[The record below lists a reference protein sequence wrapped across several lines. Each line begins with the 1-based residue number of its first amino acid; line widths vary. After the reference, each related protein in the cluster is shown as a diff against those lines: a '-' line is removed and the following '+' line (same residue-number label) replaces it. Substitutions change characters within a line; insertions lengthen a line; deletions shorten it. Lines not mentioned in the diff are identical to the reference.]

1 MIKHLIFG
9 ISEFKSGIG
18 RGIGKLKSV
27 FRGKMPNRLSEDNDI
42 FSRLGLFYKLLSK
55 PFVMREEEAKVII
68 LSLLSSE
75 HAVFIGEPGTA
86 KSAIVRRAA
95 SLLRARYFYYVLNKY
110 TEPDE
115 LFGPVDI
122 NVLREKGVYKRRV
135 EGKLPTAEIV
145 FLDEIFKANTAILN
159 TLLSILQE
167 RVFANGDEIIETPLI
182 SLFSASN
189 EIPDEVELKTLYDRL
204 LFRHYVKPVPENK
217 LKDLLKAGV
226 QIEIEGVLAEKPVL
240 SISELK
246 ILQGYVEKA
255 LSKIVNSKDFIQQY
269 ARLIIIFR
277 EHGITVTDRRA
288 VKGLKAIAANMV
300 FEGRL
305 TVKPEDLLVLK
316 YVIPENIDDF
326 DKVAAIIS
334 EEVKLPMRYL
344 KDLEILERNILRL
357 RDEALKLT
365 RFDLRL
371 LDYSKKLFVIE
382 RKLNEIAREALDDPQ
397 VEVKVR
403 KLLNIIGEL
412 KDLLASK
419 AGF

>member
-1 MIKHLIFG
+1 MIKLLIPRD
-9 ISEFKSGIG
+9 SVYRRVKA
-18 RGIGKLKSV
+18 LKNM
-27 FRGKMPNRLSEDNDI
+27 FRERMSAKIRENSNIL
-42 FSRLGLFYKLLSK
+42 SRLGLFYKVLTK
-55 PFVMREEEAKVII
+55 PFVMREEEAKVIV

-95 SLLRARYFYYVLNKY
+95 SLLKARYFYYVLNKY

-122 NVLREKGVYKRRV
+122 NVLREKGIYKRRI
-135 EGKLPTAEIV
+135 EGKLPTAEIA

-159 TLLSILQE
+159 TLLSLLQE
-167 RVFANGDEIIETPLI
+167 RLFANGDEIVQTPLI

-226 QIEIEGVLAEKPVL
+226 QIELEGILAEEPILTVN
-240 SISELK
+240 ELK
-246 ILQGYVEKA
+246 ILQGYVNKA
-255 LSKIVNSKDFIQQY
+255 LSEIVNDKNFLQQY

-277 EHGITVTDRRA
+277 ENGIMVTDRRA

-300 FEGRL
+300 FNGRL
-305 TVKPEDLLVLK
+305 STKPEDLLTLK
-316 YVIPENIDDF
+316 YVIPDSIEDF
-326 DKVAAIIS
+326 EKVAAIVS
-334 EEVKLPMRYL
+334 EEVRLPMRYL
-344 KDLEILERNILRL
+344 KDLEILEKNIMRL
-357 RDEALKLT
+357 RNDALKLT

-371 LDYSKKLFVIE
+371 LDYSKKLFIIE
-382 RKLNEIAREALDDPQ
+382 RRLNEIAREALDDPQ
-397 VEVKVR
+397 VEMKVK
-403 KLLNIIGEL
+403 KLLEIIGEL